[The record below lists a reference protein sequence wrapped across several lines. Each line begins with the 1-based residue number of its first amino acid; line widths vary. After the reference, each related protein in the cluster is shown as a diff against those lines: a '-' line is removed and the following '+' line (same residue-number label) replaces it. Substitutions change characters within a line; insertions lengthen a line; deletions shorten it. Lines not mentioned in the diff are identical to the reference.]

1 MRTMENEK
9 LRVQISD
16 HGAELCSIY
25 DKEADREAVWIGDPA
40 LLEPPR
46 TGFVPVCRKSKRWI
60 LYPQRYQIPD
70 GPAWLCT

>member
-16 HGAELCSIY
+16 HGAELSSIY
-25 DKEADREAVWIGDPA
+25 DKAADREAVWDRRSG

-46 TGFVPVCRKSKRWI
+46 TGPVPVRRKSKRR
-60 LYPQRYQIPD
+60 LLHP
-70 GPAWLCT
+70 

>member
-40 LLEPPR
+40 FWNRHALGTSNGLTTSRSRPSL
-46 TGFVPVCRKSKRWI
+46 TM
-60 LYPQRYQIPD
+60 
-70 GPAWLCT
+70 

>member
-1 MRTMENEK
+1 MKENRGKQSMRTMENEK

-40 LLEPPR
+40 LD
-46 TGFVPVCRKSKRWI
+46 RKSTR
-60 LYPQRYQIPD
+60 LNSSHR
-70 GPAWLCT
+70 T

>member
-25 DKEADREAVWIGDPA
+25 DLSLIH
-40 LLEPPR
+40 
-46 TGFVPVCRKSKRWI
+46 I
-60 LYPQRYQIPD
+60 
-70 GPAWLCT
+70 

>member
-1 MRTMENEK
+1 MKENRGKQSMRTMENEK

-40 LLEPPR
+40 SGTATHRFCSRLSE
-46 TGFVPVCRKSKRWI
+46 K
-60 LYPQRYQIPD
+60 
-70 GPAWLCT
+70 

>member
-40 LLEPPR
+40 FWNLSLIHISEPTRP
-46 TGFVPVCRKSKRWI
+46 
-60 LYPQRYQIPD
+60 
-70 GPAWLCT
+70 